1 MSMKDIATASDG
13 DADMQIRP
21 ARSDDAEHLVQL
33 INIAGEGIPRWN
45 WSRVSSSEK
54 WLDVGIAHAQ
64 QDEGEFSWRN
74 AWVVEQEG
82 QAAAMLLGYV
92 QPDPFPLEEI
102 EQQPNVMRPLMA
114 LQARAPG
121 SWYVNALAA
130 YPAFRGK
137 GLGSRLLAVA
147 EGMARLGGSKTLSII
162 VAEQNH
168 GAVALYERCGYAQV
182 ESRPIIDY
190 PGCEYS
196 GNWLLLVKPLQR
208 DQQVSPGLY
217 RHYKGNDYRV
227 IDVATHS
234 ETREKLVVYRPLYG
248 DFNLWV
254 RPLEMFNE
262 DVVVDGVSMKRF
274 QRVAD

>member
-1 MSMKDIATASDG
+1 MNDNAALPVSD
-13 DADMQIRP
+13 AEMHIRP
-21 ARSDDAEHLVQL
+21 ARRDDAEHLARL

-45 WSRVSSSEK
+45 WSRISSSEK
-54 WLDVGIAHAQ
+54 WLDVGIARAQ
-64 QDEGEFSWRN
+64 QEEGGFSWRN

-82 QAAAMLLGYV
+82 QVAAMLLGYV
-92 QPDPFPLEEI
+92 QPDPYPLDDLAQLPEVI
-102 EQQPNVMRPLMA
+102 RPLVE
-114 LQARAPG
+114 LEARAPG

-147 EGMARLGGSKTLSII
+147 EGMARLGGSTTLSII

-182 ESRPIIDY
+182 DARPIVDY
-190 PGCEYS
+190 PDCEYS
-196 GNWLLLVKPLQR
+196 GDWLLLVKPLQR
-208 DQQVSPGLY
+208 DQPVTPGLY
-217 RHYKGNDYRV
+217 RHYKGNEYRV

-254 RPLEMFNE
+254 RPLEMFKE
-262 DVVVDGVSMKRF
+262 DVVVDGVTMKRF
-274 QRVAD
+274 QRIAD